1 MFPYQNF
8 EDLGKAQTLLLRLH
22 SCRHYL
28 LEVFV
33 NVDFDSMHLG
43 LASGIIHNDLMLRH
57 IMFLPGQKTLKM
69 YGKVLTL
76 KELKKVEPLR
86 RSCFNS

>member
-1 MFPYQNF
+1 MFPYLNV

-33 NVDFDSMHLG
+33 NVDFDSVHLG
-43 LASGIIHNDLMLRH
+43 LTSGILHNGLMPRH
-57 IMFLPGQKTLKM
+57 SMFLPGQKTLKM
-69 YGKVLTL
+69 YGKVLSL
-76 KELKKVEPLR
+76 EELKKGGALEEKLL
-86 RSCFNS
+86 